1 MDEAFVGDALAVRRI
16 TAYLAT
22 LADVIREL
30 RGILLS
36 VREQCDPEV
45 FYNEIRPWFRGVDSV
60 PGDREW
66 VFEGSE
72 GVVEELSGP
81 SAGQSALIHALD
93 VFLGVDQYM
102 EEDGEEG
109 EKQPSFMKRMQAYM
123 PRHHRAFLAHL
134 AASPR
139 PLRAFVENAV
149 DEEDMTEAGPASLS
163 PRVLREA
170 YNDAVLALKEFRDA
184 HLQIVALYIV
194 GPSRRGRREGECGM
208 RLRGT
213 GGTQLV
219 RFLKGVRDRTEA
231 AVLRQDA
238 A

>member
-16 TAYLAT
+16 TAYLST
-22 LADVIREL
+22 LADAIREL

-36 VREQCDPEV
+36 VREKCDPEV

-60 PGDREW
+60 PGEREW

-72 GVVEELSGP
+72 GVEELSGP

-102 EEDGEEG
+102 EEGGGE
-109 EKQPSFMKRMQAYM
+109 PNFMKRMQAYM

-139 PLRAFVENAV
+139 PLRAFVENAA
-149 DEEDMTEAGPASLS
+149 DGEEDEVGQTSSSCA
-163 PRVLREA
+163 LREA

-184 HLQIVALYIV
+184 HIQIVALYIV
-194 GPSRRGRREGECGM
+194 GPSRRGRREGECHER

-219 RFLKGVRDRTEA
+219 RFLKGVRDRTEG
-231 AVLRQDA
+231 AVLLQDA